1 MRITIVDLEWYN
13 HKSFVPN
20 PKCMK
25 ISSYYKQQKAII
37 NFATTQYDLK
47 LDYDKM
53 YVVRE
58 SLLGGEFPR
67 EIDLLDSNVFLIG
80 EGLKY
85 YDRYLPDIDDIMA
98 ACRPDYLLYP
108 LREENKMSK
117 ANMVQFFHEG
127 KLLPLIQDYKNT
139 YNKAHFTYV
148 TDRDFWKYSA
158 TDIEKCFKKLRFDKY
173 IVFADGLDLNL
184 IFQSKKK
191 TEILQK
197 LNIDWVRE
205 KIFITLDN
213 DKTIQTF
220 LKFVEHVPE
229 SARSTWNLTSPIVYS
244 SDHFK
249 KSGNW
254 LKDFYRYFR
263 LIGELKKRRVQVR
276 FMAPE
281 RLTSPSWFFFEDLER
296 WSIYGRYES
305 FVEFMIKYCADIHN
319 VTMEY
324 LMRHS
329 SMWSED
335 SVHRV
340 VFLWKKYPEMMEE
353 TGYIQWDD
361 KIFNELD
368 MRRYIKEKK

>member
-67 EIDLLDSNVFLIG
+67 EIDLLDPNVFLIG

-148 TDRDFWKYSA
+148 TDRDF
-158 TDIEKCFKKLRFDKY
+158 
-173 IVFADGLDLNL
+173 
-184 IFQSKKK
+184 
-191 TEILQK
+191 
-197 LNIDWVRE
+197 
-205 KIFITLDN
+205 
-213 DKTIQTF
+213 
-220 LKFVEHVPE
+220 
-229 SARSTWNLTSPIVYS
+229 
-244 SDHFK
+244 
-249 KSGNW
+249 
-254 LKDFYRYFR
+254 
-263 LIGELKKRRVQVR
+263 
-276 FMAPE
+276 
-281 RLTSPSWFFFEDLER
+281 
-296 WSIYGRYES
+296 
-305 FVEFMIKYCADIHN
+305 
-319 VTMEY
+319 
-324 LMRHS
+324 
-329 SMWSED
+329 
-335 SVHRV
+335 
-340 VFLWKKYPEMMEE
+340 
-353 TGYIQWDD
+353 
-361 KIFNELD
+361 
-368 MRRYIKEKK
+368 